1 MKDDL
6 LTVYSYFSHNF
17 RTCTS
22 TIVTTIEALKM
33 ELIDVNSDEMKSI
46 YESSF
51 IMDILDVCL
60 NICIDHILNVNSKT
74 SDYELNI
81 TNLIKKFVEEQQQ
94 LIELSELEIEMP
106 DKDFIVNKNS
116 YIIKNLLQIILFEGT
131 KNAIDKLTIKIDGS
145 RIDIQLKKSKDN
157 PHEIFDIFKNIFK
170 KNGVNFE
177 YNKNEYFLEF

>member
-1 MKDDL
+1 MKNDL

-22 TIVTTIEALKM
+22 TIVATIEALKM

-60 NICIDHILNVNSKT
+60 NICIDHILNLNSKA
-74 SDYELNI
+74 SDYDLNI
-81 TNLIKKFVEEQQQ
+81 TNLIKKFVEEQKQ
-94 LIELSELEIEMP
+94 LIELSELEVEIPEE
-106 DKDFIVNKNS
+106 DFIVNKNS

-131 KNAIDKLTIKIDGS
+131 KNATHKLKIKIDGKT
-145 RIDIQLKKSKDN
+145 IFIQLKDSKDN
-157 PHEIFDIFKNIFK
+157 PNDIFGIFKNIFK
-170 KNGVNFE
+170 QNGVNFE
-177 YNKNEYFLEF
+177 YNKDEYILEF